1 MSINTGFRYEKLSG
15 ALVYYQFAAFLFI
28 FSEKK
33 ERTFNAGKEKR
44 GINCVKVYL
53 GMKAHEKHCVLA

>member
-1 MSINTGFRYEKLSG
+1 MSIDTGFRCEKLSG

-33 ERTFNAGKEKR
+33 ERTFNAGVGKEGNKLR
-44 GINCVKVYL
+44 QSISGDE
-53 GMKAHEKHCVLA
+53 GS